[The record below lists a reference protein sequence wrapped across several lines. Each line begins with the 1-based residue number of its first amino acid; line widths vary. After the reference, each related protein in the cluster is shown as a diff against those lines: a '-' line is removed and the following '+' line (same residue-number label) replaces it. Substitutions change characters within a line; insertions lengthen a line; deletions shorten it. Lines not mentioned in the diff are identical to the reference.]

1 MTISVR
7 SKPFKGHSWQGT
19 QTTCL
24 CFVNTWCDIDKEF
37 PIGYLP
43 MMHFLFSGSVSFQNW
58 KVRIDLRY
66 PFTNEVLQAKISE
79 AKKVYEMKPLIQW
92 RNIYVEFPLCTAVV
106 LHMQTMMRSHQACGS
121 TLYQISWCFAPRP
134 ISHSGQSEICYLSL
148 SYVAAI
154 FRAGNETM
162 PHYVTKRWACADLT
176 LSNVTL
182 WQEIVMESGE
192 NHHLLLP
199 VI

>member
-1 MTISVR
+1 MQSDDNICRIVKVR
-7 SKPFKGHSWQGT
+7 GPRAHALSTRDAILTKNFQLGIFHH
-19 QTTCL
+19 
-24 CFVNTWCDIDKEF
+24 V
-37 PIGYLP
+37 
-43 MMHFLFSGSVSFQNW
+43 MMHFLFSRSVSFQDW
-58 KVRIDLRY
+58 KVRVDLRY

-79 AKKVYEMKPLIQW
+79 AKKVYEVKPLIRW
-92 RNIYVEFPLCTAVV
+92 RDIYVEFPLRTAVV
-106 LHMQTMMRSHQACGS
+106 LHMQTMRSHQARGS
-121 TLYQISWCFAPRP
+121 TLYQISSCFTPRP
-134 ISHSGQSEICYLSL
+134 ISHSVQSEICYLSL
-148 SYVAAI
+148 SYVAPI
-154 FRAGNETM
+154 FRAGNETI